1 MVIVFLV
8 LLLVTKFLSLDPLF
22 SVHFISIENG
32 KMNTNVGKEET
43 FLIFQMRFLL
53 DRVAFW
59 CYHKN
64 ANEFLSCF
72 FLSLLSLKIKFV
84 KLILMPSMRSGPV
97 KEKFNNC
104 YFLFSLIVNMFVTSH
119 LGIFFFLLSKL
130 QNKGK
135 G

>member
-1 MVIVFLV
+1 
-8 LLLVTKFLSLDPLF
+8 
-22 SVHFISIENG
+22 
-32 KMNTNVGKEET
+32 MNTNVGNEET

-59 CYHKN
+59 GYHKN

-84 KLILMPSMRSGPV
+84 KLILMPSMRSGHV
-97 KEKFNNC
+97 NEKFNNC

-119 LGIFFFLLSKL
+119 LGIFFFFSANYKA
-130 QNKGK
+130 KGRVEFL